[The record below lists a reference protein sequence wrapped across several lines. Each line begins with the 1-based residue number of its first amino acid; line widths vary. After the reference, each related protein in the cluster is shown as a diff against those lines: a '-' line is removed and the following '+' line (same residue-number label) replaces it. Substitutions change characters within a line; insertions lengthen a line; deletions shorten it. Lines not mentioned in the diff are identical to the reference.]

1 MGYES
6 VSRSRKHIVGSL
18 LGLGLVAAPLAATM
32 AAEVTVGA
40 GVRSSFSHFDGAE
53 GTSFSEFTLDDA
65 RLYISGKVTDQIGV
79 MFNTQLTQFNDDSDV
94 NVLDAAA
101 TFDFGMD
108 QHIWAGR
115 FIAPS
120 DRANLYGAFYAN
132 SWYSFVDGVQD
143 QFPGHVG
150 GRDEGVMWWGQFGMA
165 KLSAGIFNNNFTTDG
180 DLKAAVRAQYNF
192 WDSEDGYYL
201 NGSYYGA
208 KDLLSVGIAGQWAG
222 GDSVIALDALIEKKL
237 GGGGVVTVEAEY
249 STSDFGQF
257 SDDGWYV
264 LGAYMFPQQIGWGKF
279 QTLAKYGNVDN
290 EMSDGEGGE
299 IEDSRD
305 TLELNLNY
313 IIKDQNAR
321 IQMFYLDPDFGF
333 KVYGVGVQVQ
343 L

>member
-40 GVRSSFSHFDGAE
+40 GLRSSFSHFDGAE

-79 MFNTQLTQFNDDSDV
+79 MFNTQLTSFNNDTHV
-94 NVLDAAA
+94 RVLDAAA
-101 TFDFGMD
+101 TFEIGMD
-108 QHIWAGR
+108 QYIWAGR

-132 SWYSFVDGVQD
+132 NWKAFADGVQD
-143 QFPGHVG
+143 PFPQHVG

-165 KLSAGIFNNNFTTDG
+165 KLSAGIFNNNFSTDG
-180 DLKAAVRAQYNF
+180 DLKGAVRAQYNF
-192 WDSEDGYYL
+192 WDAEDGYYL

-208 KDLLSVGIAGQWAG
+208 KDLLSVGLAGQWAG
-222 GDSVIALDALIEKKL
+222 GDSVISLDALMEKKL
-237 GGGGVVTVEAEY
+237 GSGGVVTLEGEY
-249 STSDFGQF
+249 FTRDDGSF
-257 SDDGWYV
+257 SDDGWYA
-264 LGAYMFPQQIGWGKF
+264 LAAYMFGAEVGVGKF
-279 QTLAKYGNVDN
+279 QVLAKYGDVTN
-290 EMSDGEGGE
+290 EFSDGEGGE
-299 IEDSRD
+299 LESSVD
-305 TLELNLNY
+305 TMELNLNY

-321 IQMFYLDPDFGF
+321 IQLFYLDQDSFN
-333 KVYGVGVQVQ
+333 KVYGVGLQVQ